1 MTFPN
6 LNKNLTIGNYAD
18 IAIIRYEKYL
28 EEKAAREKSQLRL
41 F

>member
-1 MTFPN
+1 MRYN

-18 IAIIRYEKYL
+18 SAIIRYEKYL
-28 EEKAAREKSQLRL
+28 EEKAAREKSQLSL